1 MSIDEQKQTGLN
13 QNAIE
18 RNTANH
24 IKTFFCPHSG
34 AVEADVEPKV
44 QQTLRHLPRSRKRVH
59 APAQLMI
66 RVHFLEY
73 FQEIIVA
80 IPAMEE
86 EGEIQRGHQ
95 LKLLSEVLVLSLRE
109 KRPSLSHLLV
119 AKVETIIVQTKLSN
133 RHDLLFG
140 LPFLP
145 NGDQLLHHLLGI
157 SLQEFG
163 TACRVNAN
171 GGVEAVIRASQR

>member
-1 MSIDEQKQTGLN
+1 
-13 QNAIE
+13 
-18 RNTANH
+18 
-24 IKTFFCPHSG
+24 
-34 AVEADVEPKV
+34 
-44 QQTLRHLPRSRKRVH
+44 
-59 APAQLMI
+59 
-66 RVHFLEY
+66 
-73 FQEIIVA
+73 
-80 IPAMEE
+80 MEE

-109 KRPSLSHLLV
+109 KRPPLSHLLV

-163 TACRVNAN
+163 TACRVNAKS
-171 GGVEAVIRASQR
+171 GVEAGIRASQLQSLLRLLDIPRYEVSAFCRLKCTRYDDL